1 MNREA
6 HQKGKGS
13 GARAVDRN
21 SSRTAHLAPQPFFA
35 ASPPVAPPADP
46 ATVD

>member
-21 SSRTAHLAPQPFFA
+21 SSRTAPRAPHLLGA
-35 ASPPVAPPADP
+35 ASPLVAPLADP
-46 ATVD
+46 RAC